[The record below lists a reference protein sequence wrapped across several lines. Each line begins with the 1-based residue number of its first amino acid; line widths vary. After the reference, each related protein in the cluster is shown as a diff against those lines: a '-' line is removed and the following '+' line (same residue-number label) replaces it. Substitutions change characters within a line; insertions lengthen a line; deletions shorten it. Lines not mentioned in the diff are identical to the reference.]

1 MKQPNQVKLYFQYNS
16 NRFKHPQ
23 ILLTDSGTKQQH
35 LLSVNDHEFK
45 LLLPVAGT
53 HKIVL
58 QLINKTDQDTLVDE
72 DGNIVEDL
80 WVKITKIE
88 IDGFDITDKIDLIST
103 YTDNYK
109 NPVNT
114 YGFLGFNTEY
124 TLNLQTPGFYFIR
137 NLTSIYEK
145 DFASWHCSFSK

>member
-1 MKQPNQVKLYFQYNS
+1 M
-16 NRFKHPQ
+16 
-23 ILLTDSGTKQQH
+23 
-35 LLSVNDHEFK
+35 
-45 LLLPVAGT
+45 
-53 HKIVL
+53 L